1 MVVPIGSGGLAERFS
16 LTLEEH
22 VIEAGLEMRLTIK
35 IVWPLFLV
43 KSEFMRNFHEP
54 CEERN
59 SFKIRLSLR
68 CTGFWIISNT
78 SDLDSN

>member
-1 MVVPIGSGGLAERFS
+1 MVIPIGSGGLAERFS

-43 KSEFMRNFHEP
+43 KSEFMRNF
-54 CEERN
+54 R
-59 SFKIRLSLR
+59 
-68 CTGFWIISNT
+68 
-78 SDLDSN
+78 